1 MIARIGTFRRLT
13 PEQRAAS
20 EDNLRRRFLPALRA
34 QPGFVAGYWLAG
46 ADGTLLSVTIWE
58 SVETMEEGGRR
69 ANAVP
74 LLPDQVAEAIPSPDA
89 VETFEVTAHA

>member
-1 MIARIGTFRRLT
+1 MIARIGTFRGLG
-13 PEQRAAS
+13 PAERAAS

-46 ADGTLLSVTIWE
+46 ADGTLRSITIWQ
-58 SVETMEEGGRR
+58 SEEAMRLGAER

-74 LLPDQVAEAIPSPDA
+74 LLPGQDPAAIPSPSE
-89 VETFEVTAHA
+89 VETFLVTDHA